1 MIIVTGA
8 SGALGQ
14 HLARDLCDQDDV
26 VGTYRRQAP
35 DMAHDRLKL
44 VQLDV
49 TDPDAIQRFV
59 VDTARGATRLTL
71 LNLAGISISRLA
83 VDTTAE
89 DWDAVM
95 NVNLRGSFLMCRA
108 LIKPMIRN
116 RWGRLINISSVVAR
130 TGVPGTAAYAASKS
144 GVIGL
149 TRTLAR
155 EYARYG
161 ITANCLSLGY
171 FEGGL
176 TATLSEAQQRDILE
190 SIPLRRFGQRH
201 EVADAVKYLIGAS
214 YTTGTC
220 LEINGGLV

>member
-8 SGALGQ
+8 SGALGRG
-14 HLARDLCDQDDV
+14 LALDLCGTDDV
-26 VGTYRRQAP
+26 VGTYRRQPP
-35 DMAHDRLKL
+35 DIVHDRLRL
-44 VQLDV
+44 APLDV
-49 TDPDAIQRFV
+49 TDADSIARFV
-59 VDTARGATRLTL
+59 DTVREGTRLTL
-71 LNLAGISISRLA
+71 INLAGMSISRLA
-83 VDTTAE
+83 VETSAG
-89 DWDAVM
+89 DWDEVM
-95 NVNLRGSFLMCRA
+95 NVNLRGTFLMCRA
-108 LIKPMIRN
+108 LIKPMMRQ
-116 RWGRLINISSVVAR
+116 RWGRIINVSSVVAR

-144 GVIGL
+144 GVVGL

-176 TATLSEAQQRDILE
+176 TATLSETQQKEILAA
-190 SIPLRRFGQRH
+190 IPLRRFGQQH
-201 EVADAVKYLIGAS
+201 ELAEAVKYLIGAS

>member
-8 SGALGQ
+8 SGALGRN
-14 HLARDLCDQDDV
+14 LVLDLCELDDV
-26 VGTYRRQAP
+26 VGTYRREAP
-35 DMAHDRLKL
+35 DVAHDRLRL
-44 VQLDV
+44 AQLDV
-49 TDPDAIQRFV
+49 TQPDDITRFA
-59 VDTARGATRLTL
+59 DTVRDASRLTL
-71 LNLAGISISRLA
+71 VNLAGMSISRLA
-83 VDTTAE
+83 VDTSAD
-89 DWDAVM
+89 DWDGVM
-95 NVNLRGSFLMCRA
+95 DVNLRGTFLMCRA
-108 LIKPMIRN
+108 LIKPMIRQK
-116 RWGRLINISSVVAR
+116 WGRIVNVSSVVAR

-144 GVIGL
+144 GVVGL

-176 TATLSEAQQRDILE
+176 TATLPEQQQKEILA
-190 SIPLRRFGQRH
+190 SIPLRRFGQKH
-201 EVADAVKYLIGAS
+201 ELADAVKYLIGAS